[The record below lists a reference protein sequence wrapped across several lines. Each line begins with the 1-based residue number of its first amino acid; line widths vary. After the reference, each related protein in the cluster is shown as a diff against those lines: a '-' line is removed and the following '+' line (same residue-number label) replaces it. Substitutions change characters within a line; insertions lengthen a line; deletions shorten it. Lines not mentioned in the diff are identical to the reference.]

1 MPQQFLHGTQVAAG
15 FEQMTGEGVAQAVR
29 VQMLGQ
35 AAFFRLRHQPELH
48 ATLAEAP
55 ALPRHDP
62 VWSQLREEAEAMVRC
77 EPALASFA
85 YETVLNHDRLEEAVV
100 HRLADRLGHVVVSP
114 SLIRQTYLEALQDS
128 RALAEAFRVDLEALQ
143 VDWEVESASVV
154 TRHLPEDIEQRLGKR
169 TVTTGCG
176 QGTVFGNLLE
186 RQSLAALDA
195 GPFSQALLYRLLE
208 ALAAHNAT
216 YRKAGAVH
224 GCALC
229 RDDEVLAFIEDVGRH
244 NAVDTLA
251 GLSWLAPLSDDASDY
266 QGANIFYTTGR
277 LTSEMV
283 LKVAQAGISVLVSRS
298 GVTQKGVELAERFG
312 VLLIARAKGRHFQAV
327 DPAGRLVLDAI
338 PPLRAGDALKSS
350 RHDASGKPS
359 SADGA
364 AGHDKGAQ

>member
-1 MPQQFLHGTQVAAG
+1 MPSARPAISRATLPTTLDIEVMD
-15 FEQMTGEGVAQAVR
+15 ERGE
-29 VQMLGQ
+29 
-35 AAFFRLRHQPELH
+35 RHQQSIAAERSLTIYLNRREIV
-48 ATLAEAP
+48 TLMTLGAEP
-55 ALPRHDP
+55 
-62 VWSQLREEAEAMVRC
+62 
-77 EPALASFA
+77 
-85 YETVLNHDRLEEAVV
+85 
-100 HRLADRLGHVVVSP
+100 
-114 SLIRQTYLEALQDS
+114 EALVAGYLRNQG
-128 RALAEAFRVDLEALQ
+128 LLGELEDLEALQ

>member
-1 MPQQFLHGTQVAAG
+1 MMPSARPAISRATLPTTLDIEVMD
-15 FEQMTGEGVAQAVR
+15 ERGE
-29 VQMLGQ
+29 
-35 AAFFRLRHQPELH
+35 RHQQSIAAERSLTIYLNRREIV
-48 ATLAEAP
+48 TLMTLGAEP
-55 ALPRHDP
+55 
-62 VWSQLREEAEAMVRC
+62 
-77 EPALASFA
+77 
-85 YETVLNHDRLEEAVV
+85 
-100 HRLADRLGHVVVSP
+100 
-114 SLIRQTYLEALQDS
+114 EALVAGYLRNQS
-128 RALAEAFRVDLEALQ
+128 LLGELEDLEALQ

-266 QGANIFYTTGR
+266 RGANIFYTTGR

>member
-1 MPQQFLHGTQVAAG
+1 MPSARPAISRATLPTTLDIEVMD
-15 FEQMTGEGVAQAVR
+15 ERGE
-29 VQMLGQ
+29 
-35 AAFFRLRHQPELH
+35 RHQQSIAAERSLTIYLNRREIV
-48 ATLAEAP
+48 TLMTLGAEP
-55 ALPRHDP
+55 
-62 VWSQLREEAEAMVRC
+62 
-77 EPALASFA
+77 
-85 YETVLNHDRLEEAVV
+85 
-100 HRLADRLGHVVVSP
+100 
-114 SLIRQTYLEALQDS
+114 EALVAGYLRNQG
-128 RALAEAFRVDLEALQ
+128 LLGELEDLEALQ

-251 GLSWLAPLSDDASDY
+251 GLSWLAPLSDGASDY

-359 SADGA
+359 SSACA
-364 AGHDKGAQ
+364 SGHDKEGQ

>member
-1 MPQQFLHGTQVAAG
+1 MMPSARPAISRATLPTTLDIEVMD
-15 FEQMTGEGVAQAVR
+15 ERGE
-29 VQMLGQ
+29 
-35 AAFFRLRHQPELH
+35 RHQQSIAAERSLTIYLNRREIV
-48 ATLAEAP
+48 TLMTLGAEP
-55 ALPRHDP
+55 
-62 VWSQLREEAEAMVRC
+62 
-77 EPALASFA
+77 
-85 YETVLNHDRLEEAVV
+85 
-100 HRLADRLGHVVVSP
+100 
-114 SLIRQTYLEALQDS
+114 EALVAGYLRNQG
-128 RALAEAFRVDLEALQ
+128 LLGELEDLEALQ

-359 SADGA
+359 SSVGA
-364 AGHDKGAQ
+364 AGHDKEGQ

>member
-1 MPQQFLHGTQVAAG
+1 MPSARPAISRATLPTTLDIEVMD
-15 FEQMTGEGVAQAVR
+15 ERGE
-29 VQMLGQ
+29 
-35 AAFFRLRHQPELH
+35 RHQQSIAAERSLTIYLNRREIV
-48 ATLAEAP
+48 TLMTLGAEP
-55 ALPRHDP
+55 
-62 VWSQLREEAEAMVRC
+62 
-77 EPALASFA
+77 
-85 YETVLNHDRLEEAVV
+85 
-100 HRLADRLGHVVVSP
+100 
-114 SLIRQTYLEALQDS
+114 EALVAGYLRNQG
-128 RALAEAFRVDLEALQ
+128 LLGELEDLEALQ

-350 RHDASGKPS
+350 RHDASGKS
-359 SADGA
+359 SSSGGA

>member
-1 MPQQFLHGTQVAAG
+1 MMPSARPAISRATLPTTLDIEVMD
-15 FEQMTGEGVAQAVR
+15 ERGE
-29 VQMLGQ
+29 
-35 AAFFRLRHQPELH
+35 RHQQSIAAERSLTIYLNRREIV
-48 ATLAEAP
+48 TLMTLGAEP
-55 ALPRHDP
+55 
-62 VWSQLREEAEAMVRC
+62 
-77 EPALASFA
+77 
-85 YETVLNHDRLEEAVV
+85 
-100 HRLADRLGHVVVSP
+100 
-114 SLIRQTYLEALQDS
+114 EALVAGYLRNQG
-128 RALAEAFRVDLEALQ
+128 LLGELEDLEALQ

-251 GLSWLAPLSDDASDY
+251 GLSWLAPLSGDASDY

-327 DPAGRLVLDAI
+327 DPAGRLALDAI

>member
-1 MPQQFLHGTQVAAG
+1 MMPSARPAISRATLPTTLDIEVMD
-15 FEQMTGEGVAQAVR
+15 ERGE
-29 VQMLGQ
+29 
-35 AAFFRLRHQPELH
+35 RHQQSIAAERSLTIYLNRREIV
-48 ATLAEAP
+48 TLMTLGAEP
-55 ALPRHDP
+55 
-62 VWSQLREEAEAMVRC
+62 
-77 EPALASFA
+77 
-85 YETVLNHDRLEEAVV
+85 
-100 HRLADRLGHVVVSP
+100 
-114 SLIRQTYLEALQDS
+114 EALVAGYLRNQG
-128 RALAEAFRVDLEALQ
+128 LLGELEDLEALQ

-251 GLSWLAPLSDDASDY
+251 GLSWLAPLSDDDSDY

-364 AGHDKGAQ
+364 AGYDKGAQ

>member
-1 MPQQFLHGTQVAAG
+1 MPSARPAISRATLPTTLDIEVMD
-15 FEQMTGEGVAQAVR
+15 ERGE
-29 VQMLGQ
+29 
-35 AAFFRLRHQPELH
+35 RHQQSIAAERSLTIYLNRREIV
-48 ATLAEAP
+48 TLMTLGAEP
-55 ALPRHDP
+55 
-62 VWSQLREEAEAMVRC
+62 
-77 EPALASFA
+77 
-85 YETVLNHDRLEEAVV
+85 
-100 HRLADRLGHVVVSP
+100 
-114 SLIRQTYLEALQDS
+114 EALVAGYLRNQG
-128 RALAEAFRVDLEALQ
+128 LLGELEDLEALQ

-251 GLSWLAPLSDDASDY
+251 GLSWLAPLSDDDSDY

-277 LTSEMV
+277 LTSEIVM
-283 LKVAQAGISVLVSRS
+283 KAAHMGI
-298 GVTQKGVELAERFG
+298 
-312 VLLIARAKGRHFQAV
+312 
-327 DPAGRLVLDAI
+327 P
-338 PPLRAGDALKSS
+338 
-350 RHDASGKPS
+350 
-359 SADGA
+359 
-364 AGHDKGAQ
+364 

>member
-1 MPQQFLHGTQVAAG
+1 MPSARPAISRATLPTTLDIEVMD
-15 FEQMTGEGVAQAVR
+15 ERGE
-29 VQMLGQ
+29 
-35 AAFFRLRHQPELH
+35 RHQQSIAAERSLTIYLNRREIV
-48 ATLAEAP
+48 TLMTLGAEP
-55 ALPRHDP
+55 
-62 VWSQLREEAEAMVRC
+62 
-77 EPALASFA
+77 
-85 YETVLNHDRLEEAVV
+85 
-100 HRLADRLGHVVVSP
+100 
-114 SLIRQTYLEALQDS
+114 EALVAGYLRNQGLLS
-128 RALAEAFRVDLEALQ
+128 ELEDLEALQ